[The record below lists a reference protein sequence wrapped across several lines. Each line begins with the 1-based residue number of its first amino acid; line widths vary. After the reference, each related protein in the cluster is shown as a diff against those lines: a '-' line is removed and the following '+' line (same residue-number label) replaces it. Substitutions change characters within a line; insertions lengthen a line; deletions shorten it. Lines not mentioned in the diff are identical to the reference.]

1 MFSRVTSKTL
11 VSPGVCSASRKASTS
26 AANACCSGVKSKSI
40 VRHTVHLTV
49 CQIKARP
56 GAAYLGR
63 VADSTWRFSVLGPVR
78 GWGPDGELDLGSPQ
92 QRELL
97 ALLVLRPGRAATAEE
112 LIDALWGEGAPK
124 GALST
129 IRTYASRLRRALGGA
144 DGGPITSV
152 AGGYALHVDRS

>member
-11 VSPGVCSASRKASTS
+11 VSPGVCAASRKASTS

-49 CQIKARP
+49 CQIKTRP
-56 GAAYLGR
+56 TAAYRGR
-63 VADSTWRFSVLGPVR
+63 VADGAWRFSVLGPVR

-112 LIDALWGEGAPK
+112 LIDALWGEDAPK

-129 IRTYASRLRRALGGA
+129 IRTYASRLRRVLGGSGA
-144 DGGPITSV
+144 
-152 AGGYALHVDRS
+152 AAALSASAS